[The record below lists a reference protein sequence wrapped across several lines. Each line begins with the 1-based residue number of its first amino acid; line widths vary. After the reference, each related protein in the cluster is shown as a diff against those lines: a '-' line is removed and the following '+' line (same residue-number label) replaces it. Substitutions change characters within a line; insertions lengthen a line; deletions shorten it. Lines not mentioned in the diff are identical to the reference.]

1 MEYRPMPA
9 LYGFYGGVESEEN
22 MATNEELL
30 RTYCASIIKIAV
42 DIIQNEDGYI
52 TDNVDDLGKILK
64 QLGEFKRNNY
74 IVIPF

>member
-1 MEYRPMPA
+1 
-9 LYGFYGGVESEEN
+9 

-64 QLGEFKRNNY
+64 QLGKFQRNNY
-74 IVIPF
+74 IDIPF

>member
-1 MEYRPMPA
+1 
-9 LYGFYGGVESEEN
+9 

-30 RTYCASIIKIAV
+30 RTYCDSIIKIAV

-74 IVIPF
+74 ILFCIYDNE

>member
-1 MEYRPMPA
+1 
-9 LYGFYGGVESEEN
+9 

-64 QLGEFKRNNY
+64 QLGKFKRNNY

>member
-1 MEYRPMPA
+1 
-9 LYGFYGGVESEEN
+9 

-30 RTYCASIIKIAV
+30 RTYCSSIIKIAV

-64 QLGEFKRNNY
+64 QLGKFKRNNY